1 MKYLFLSPKDDN
13 YLFYYSDLLAN
24 KNVLFVETALNKK
37 GFSGFFYRLHISK
50 KLNNIVSLPFKDVWI
65 KKYKSKNVE
74 NFIKDSSEPCIAIVF
89 RHSFFL
95 FYRHTYEKWLK
106 KINPKIKICFLFTD
120 IVDSYKKGFDMK
132 IAKEKFDALLSFDNE
147 DSEKFEL
154 SYYPHLV
161 PFPRK
166 SYFLKKFKQKEK
178 FFMGGGTVKYILWE
192 GRKIDFRCLLKYI
205 NC

>member
-1 MKYLFLSPKDDN
+1 MLT
-13 YLFYYSDLLAN
+13 N

-37 GFSGFFYRLHISK
+37 GFVGFFYRLHISK

-89 RHSFFL
+89 RHSFCL

-178 FFMGGGTVKYILWE
+178 FFMGGVL
-192 GRKIDFRCLLKYI
+192 
-205 NC
+205 

>member
-1 MKYLFLSPKDDN
+1 
-13 YLFYYSDLLAN
+13 
-24 KNVLFVETALNKK
+24 
-37 GFSGFFYRLHISK
+37 
-50 KLNNIVSLPFKDVWI
+50 
-65 KKYKSKNVE
+65 
-74 NFIKDSSEPCIAIVF
+74 
-89 RHSFFL
+89 
-95 FYRHTYEKWLK
+95 
-106 KINPKIKICFLFTD
+106 
-120 IVDSYKKGFDMK
+120 MK